1 MFTYVT
7 EKSHMKITST
17 LSTLG
22 YLGMLA
28 VIVSS
33 ANYAFAEQTT
43 EQVVPLQ
50 QTPDIDQVTVWG
62 TEVRASSIDIP
73 EETLAIKQADHISD
87 LLRTI
92 PGVDVG
98 GAHSLNQRI
107 TIRSMDDKDLRISID
122 GANQNT
128 YMYHHMGNL
137 QIHADILQSVDV
149 EVGTNSV
156 VNGGLGGAVRF
167 ETKTAQQL
175 LRNGERFGAR
185 VQSSYG
191 DNSAKSNAVISYGQL
206 TDSIDVLAY
215 YNKVDRDNYEVGE
228 DKIKDAN
235 GDKIPGT
242 NGTVKGLEGDLD
254 DALIKFGWDIADN
267 QRLEL
272 GFETY
277 KDEGNYSYRPDMG
290 LATDL
295 AITDSLMIP
304 LLWPTEFTRD
314 TLTLNYDLEWG
325 GHSTLKA
332 ALFTNKSEL
341 ERDETGWAANPAF
354 ASFAGQVEGEAEN
367 KGFNLLAET
376 DLDIHTLTYGVE
388 IIRYDTDYKASYASS
403 TDSSSEEASS
413 YAVFLQD
420 RIQLTDKLALI
431 PGVRYDSYDIDSA
444 VVDDRFNEFTG
455 ALAIEYELT
464 SNLLAKISTT
474 QLFKGPEIGE
484 VFTGAGLF
492 DTANQ
497 DIDEETGFNS
507 EFSLA
512 FEDALLGADQF
523 LAGITLFQ
531 SYIDDYIYDYA
542 PPPPSV
548 GGSYWKDNI
557 GDMRI
562 DGIEAY
568 IGYNLGNLRTLI
580 TYSDAESTLDAAS
593 EYAQLDGARLDRQQG
608 DTVSVNIDYEIP
620 SWDLALHW
628 DSLIVDDVGSRLDLD
643 GASLNNS
650 KDDYNVHNIS
660 MRWTPEAVRGLAI
673 TFGVDNLFDKF
684 YTSQSSRTGVSFH
697 PRFGELYLQ
706 DFEPG
711 RNIKMTVSFEL

>member
-1 MFTYVT
+1 M
-7 EKSHMKITST
+7 KSTSV
-17 LSTLG
+17 LSTFG

-28 VIVSS
+28 AII
-33 ANYAFAEQTT
+33 ATTNHAFAEQTT
-43 EQVVPLQ
+43 EQIVAPQ
-50 QTPDIDQVTVWG
+50 HTPELDQVTVWG
-62 TEVRASSIDIP
+62 TQVRASSIDIP

-137 QIHADILQSVDV
+137 QIHADILQSIDV

-167 ETKTAQQL
+167 ETKTAKQL

-191 DNSAKSNAVISYGQL
+191 DNSGKSNAITGYAQL

-215 YNKVDRDNYEVGE
+215 YNSVDRDNYDVGE

-235 GDKIPGT
+235 GDEIPGT

-254 DALIKFGWDIADN
+254 DVLIKFGWDVSDN

-295 AITDSLMIP
+295 AITNSLMVP

-325 GHSTLKA
+325 GHSKLKA

-341 ERDETGWAANPAF
+341 ERDESGWAANPAY
-354 ASFAGQVEGEAEN
+354 ASWAGQIEGEAEN

-376 DLDIHTLTYGVE
+376 DLETHTLTYGVE
-388 IIRYDTDYKASYASS
+388 IIRYDTDYKAVYVSS
-403 TDSSSEEASS
+403 TDSSSEKASS
-413 YAVFLQD
+413 HAVFLQD
-420 RIQLTDKLALI
+420 RIQLTDKLAII
-431 PGVRYDSYDIDSA
+431 PGIRFDSYDIESA

-455 ALAIEYELT
+455 ALAAEYELT
-464 SNLLAKISTT
+464 DNLLVKVSTT

-497 DIDEETGFNS
+497 DIDEETGLNS
-507 EFSLA
+507 ELSLA
-512 FEDALLGADQF
+512 FEDAVLGADQF

-531 SYIDDYIYDYA
+531 TDIDDYIYDYA

-548 GGSYWKDNI
+548 GGRSWKDNV

-568 IGYNLGNLRTLI
+568 LGYNIGNLRTLI
-580 TYSDAESTLDAAS
+580 TYSSAESSLDAAS
-593 EYAQLDGARLDRQQG
+593 EYTQLDNARLDRQQG
-608 DTVSVNIDYEIP
+608 DTVSINIDYEIP
-620 SWDLALHW
+620 DWNLALHW
-628 DSLIVDDVGSRLDLD
+628 DSLIVDDVDSHLDLD
-643 GASLNNS
+643 GASLYNG

-660 MRWTPEAVRGLAI
+660 MRWTPETVRGLAI

-697 PRFGELYLQ
+697 PLFGQLYLQ

-711 RNIKMTVSFEL
+711 RNIKMTASFEF

>member
-1 MFTYVT
+1 
-7 EKSHMKITST
+7 MKST
-17 LSTLG
+17 LTPSALG
-22 YLGMLA
+22 YLGLLA
-28 VIVSS
+28 VTI
-33 ANYAFAEQTT
+33 ATNNLAFAEQNK
-43 EQVVPLQ
+43 EQTSEPQ
-50 QTPDIDQVTVWG
+50 PIPEIDQVTVWG
-62 TEVRASSIDIP
+62 TEVRASSIAIP

-156 VNGGLGGAVRF
+156 VNGGLGGTVRF
-167 ETKTAQQL
+167 ETKTAKQL
-175 LRNGERFGAR
+175 LRDGDRFGAR
-185 VQSSYG
+185 IQTSYG
-191 DNSAKSNAVISYGQL
+191 DNSGKSNAVTGYGQL

-215 YNKVDRDNYEVGE
+215 YNKVERDNYEVGE

-235 GDKIPGT
+235 GNEIPGT

-254 DALIKFGWDIADN
+254 DALIKFGWDITDN

-272 GFETY
+272 GYETY

-295 AITDSLMIP
+295 AITNSLMIP

-341 ERDETGWAANPAF
+341 ERDETGWAQNALF
-354 ASFAGQVEGEAEN
+354 ASSAGIVKGEAEN

-376 DLDIHTLTYGVE
+376 LLDRHTLTYGVE
-388 IIRYDTDYKASYASS
+388 IIRYDTDYKALYASG
-403 TDSSSEEASS
+403 TDSSSEKASS
-413 YAVFLQD
+413 HAVFLQD

-431 PGVRYDSYDIDSA
+431 PGVRFDSYDIDSA
-444 VVDDRFNEFTG
+444 VVDDRFNEFTS
-455 ALAIEYELT
+455 ALAAEYELRD
-464 SNLLAKISTT
+464 NLLVKVSTT

-484 VFTGAGLF
+484 VFVGAGLY
-492 DTANQ
+492 DSPNQ
-497 DIDEETGFNS
+497 DIDEETGLNS
-507 EFSLA
+507 ELSLA
-512 FEDALLGADQF
+512 FEDAVLGADQF
-523 LAGITLFQ
+523 LAGITFFQ
-531 SYIDDYIYDYA
+531 TDIEDYIYDYA
-542 PPPPSV
+542 PAVS
-548 GGSYWKDNI
+548 GNWKDNV

-568 IGYNLGNLRTLI
+568 LGYNIGNLNTLI
-580 TYSDAESTLDAAS
+580 TYSSAESSLDAKS
-593 EYAQLDGARLDRQQG
+593 QYAQMDGARLDRQQG
-608 DTVSVNIDYEIP
+608 DTVSINLDYKIP

-628 DSLIVDDVGSRLDLD
+628 DSLFVDDVDAHLDLD
-643 GASLNNS
+643 GATLDNA

-660 MRWTPEAVRGLAI
+660 MRWTPKAVRGLAL

-697 PRFGELYLQ
+697 PLFGQLYLQ

-711 RNIKMTVSFEL
+711 RNIKMTVSFEI